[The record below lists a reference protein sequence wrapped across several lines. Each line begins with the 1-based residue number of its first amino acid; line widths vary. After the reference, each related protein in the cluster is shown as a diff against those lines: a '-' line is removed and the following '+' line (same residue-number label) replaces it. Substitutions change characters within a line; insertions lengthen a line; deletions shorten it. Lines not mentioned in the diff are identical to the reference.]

1 MMSVIMREAFELW
14 QQMRDDFELFRNAQY
29 ERAVSELRGELL
41 NRRGQQNHVEAY
53 SLFLGPEARAMAYA
67 SEELIEWWNEATMN
81 RRMTVEE
88 FEIEWLRAR
97 TYDEE
102 TTWPTM

>member
-1 MMSVIMREAFELW
+1 MSVILREAFERW

-29 ERAVSELRGELL
+29 ERAVAELRGELL
-41 NRRGQQNHVEAY
+41 NRRGQQNHIEAY

-67 SEELIEWWNEATMN
+67 SEELIEWWNESPMN

-88 FEIEWLRAR
+88 FEKQWLAAR
-97 TYDEE
+97 DAEE
-102 TTWPTM
+102 PYGMGWTE